1 MQASHEGVRPRRHTK
16 VNQLPSRRVAAL
28 YLPKHRLARSDKGL
42 GCKQSGRAWSLLSS
56 WDRAAEVRRRRIH
69 SLPPCPSCL
78 RAPALAVTAI
88 HRRPLRLG
96 RQVTQRLCST
106 ASAHVHGTTRARR
119 CAKGR
124 PPLPA
129 SYPPTNPNPSP
140 HPHPNPSPSPSPSPG
155 PDTGQAAPQPLRAR
169 HRSNPLRGSRNACL
183 AESSTPPLAW
193 CTALTGSAWCSSTR
207 ECLRRCVAR
216 RCN

>member
-1 MQASHEGVRPRRHTK
+1 MTRLEARDDPAITAKSIAATIVAGRLTKASEQDIMLRD
-16 VNQLPSRRVAAL
+16 QLPSRRVATL
-28 YLPKHRLARSDKGL
+28 CLPEHRLVRSGKGF

-56 WDRAAEVRRRRIH
+56 WDRAAEVHRCRIH

-124 PPLPA
+124 PPLCFI
-129 SYPPTNPNPSP
+129 PPTNPNPSP
-140 HPHPNPSPSPSPSPG
+140 HPSPSPSPSLSPS
-155 PDTGQAAPQPLRAR
+155 PSFSPNPSPNPGQAAPQPRRER

-183 AESSTPPLAW
+183 A
-193 CTALTGSAWCSSTR
+193 
-207 ECLRRCVAR
+207 
-216 RCN
+216 

>member
-1 MQASHEGVRPRRHTK
+1 MKASEQGVTLRD
-16 VNQLPSRRVAAL
+16 QLPSRRVAAL

-56 WDRAAEVRRRRIH
+56 WDRAAEVHRCRIH

-96 RQVTQRLCST
+96 RRVTQRLCST

-124 PPLPA
+124 PPLCFI
-129 SYPPTNPNPSP
+129 PPTNPNPSP
-140 HPHPNPSPSPSPSPG
+140 HPSPSPSPSLSPSPSFSPNPSPRHKPG
-155 PDTGQAAPQPLRAR
+155 PTPSPNPKEKSLTRRAASRA
-169 HRSNPLRGSRNACL
+169 SADAASAVAASTCYPSRGWVVRIGL
-183 AESSTPPLAW
+183 GLGVG
-193 CTALTGSAWCSSTR
+193 LG
-207 ECLRRCVAR
+207 LG
-216 RCN
+216 

>member
-1 MQASHEGVRPRRHTK
+1 MTRLEARGDPATTAKSKAATIDAGRLTKASEQGITLRD
-16 VNQLPSRRVAAL
+16 QLPSRRVAAL
-28 YLPKHRLARSDKGL
+28 YLPEHRLVRSGKGF

-56 WDRAAEVRRRRIH
+56 WDRAAEVHRCRIH

-129 SYPPTNPNPSP
+129 SF
-140 HPHPNPSPSPSPSPG
+140 
-155 PDTGQAAPQPLRAR
+155 
-169 HRSNPLRGSRNACL
+169 
-183 AESSTPPLAW
+183 PPL
-193 CTALTGSAWCSSTR
+193 TLTLALTLTLSAP
-207 ECLRRCVAR
+207 EA
-216 RCN
+216 